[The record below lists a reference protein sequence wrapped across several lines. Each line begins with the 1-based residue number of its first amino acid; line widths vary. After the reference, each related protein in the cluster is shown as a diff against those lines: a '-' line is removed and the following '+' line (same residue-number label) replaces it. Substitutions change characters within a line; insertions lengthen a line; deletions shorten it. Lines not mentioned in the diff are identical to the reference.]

1 MGWRQSGPRV
11 RTLDSSAVTKV
22 TGRGGAKIQGM
33 AITVSKQWFLVFWGT
48 SGVAVAAGISVRK
61 AYNEKSLKP
70 HLTQ

>member
-11 RTLDSSAVTKV
+11 RTLDFSAVTKV
-22 TGRGGAKIQGM
+22 TGRGRRQNSRNAHNRQEAM
-33 AITVSKQWFLVFWGT
+33 VFGIL
-48 SGVAVAAGISVRK
+48 GDIRVAVAAGSFVCK

>member
-1 MGWRQSGPRV
+1 
-11 RTLDSSAVTKV
+11 
-22 TGRGGAKIQGM
+22 M